1 MKVTK
6 TYFMLMVDDM
16 DRATAFYRDV
26 FGLSVRFV
34 SPDWSE
40 LAWGDAT
47 VAFHG
52 GRGGDERRPTGLGF
66 EVDDLEA
73 ACAEV
78 EAHGGTV
85 VMPPSDRPGEPIR
98 LADVADP
105 EGNVVSVAQPI

>member
-1 MKVTK
+1 MKVLK
-6 TYFMLMVDDM
+6 SYFMVMVQDM

-52 GRGGDERRPTGLGF
+52 GRGDRDPQPIGLGF
-66 EVDDLEA
+66 EVDDVAA
-73 ACAEV
+73 ACAAV
-78 EAHGGTV
+78 TAAGGTV
-85 VMPPSDRPGEPIR
+85 VKPPSDRAGERIR
-98 LADVADP
+98 LAEVADP
-105 EGNVVSVAQPI
+105 EGNILSVAQPV